1 MGIKLRLECAAK
13 ISEKKKKLFVNEKT
27 EQNTLSCT
35 EKPLI
40 TVAK

>member
-13 ISEKKKKLFVNEKT
+13 ISEKKDLFVNGKT

-40 TVAK
+40 TLAK

>member
-13 ISEKKKKLFVNEKT
+13 ISEKKKLFVNENT